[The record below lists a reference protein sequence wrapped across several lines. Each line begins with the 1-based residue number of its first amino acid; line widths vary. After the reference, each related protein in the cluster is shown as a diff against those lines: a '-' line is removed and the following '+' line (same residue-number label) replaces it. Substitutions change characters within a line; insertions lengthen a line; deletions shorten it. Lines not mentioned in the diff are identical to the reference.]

1 MLLGNPIYPANVNS
15 ESVDIIDKDKLPL
28 SEKPEMPNQQQMK
41 IMENIINEY
50 IALYRKDKWSLIKT
64 IGKLMG
70 RNIEVSFSSPL
81 SSFHNPTAHVK

>member
-50 IALYRKDKWSLIKT
+50 IALYRKDK
-64 IGKLMG
+64 
-70 RNIEVSFSSPL
+70 
-81 SSFHNPTAHVK
+81 